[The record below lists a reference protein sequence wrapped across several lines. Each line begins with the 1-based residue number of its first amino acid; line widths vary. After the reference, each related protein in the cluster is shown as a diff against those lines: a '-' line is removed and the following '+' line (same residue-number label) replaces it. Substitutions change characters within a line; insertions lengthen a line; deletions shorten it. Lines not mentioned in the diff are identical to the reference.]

1 MSLGNALSHLTMLP
15 FPSKKGIPL
24 LHSVHYFPLI
34 GAAMGSLAVL
44 FFLWM
49 RHMFPEPVACLLTVA
64 ALELLSGGGPLRGVA
79 EWAQG
84 RRTIPGHGFDSGFTL
99 NLRGFVFPVLLVGLK
114 MASLVM
120 MPPEWR
126 THAVFVLPVIGHS
139 AQTLAF
145 VLSAFRFEN
154 PAARDLVTSR
164 RCVRA
169 GFWSATLMLLLFLFP
184 WRAAVPALLL
194 FAAIA
199 VWGLRL
205 LNMRS
210 NGLTLQTVSF
220 QSEFSEAAVM
230 VLLVGMS
237 RIV

>member
-1 MSLGNALSHLTMLP
+1 
-15 FPSKKGIPL
+15 
-24 LHSVHYFPLI
+24 
-34 GAAMGSLAVL
+34 
-44 FFLWM
+44 
-49 RHMFPEPVACLLTVA
+49 
-64 ALELLSGGGPLRGVA
+64 
-79 EWAQG
+79 
-84 RRTIPGHGFDSGFTL
+84 
-99 NLRGFVFPVLLVGLK
+99 
-114 MASLVM
+114 
-120 MPPEWR
+120 
-126 THAVFVLPVIGHS
+126 
-139 AQTLAF
+139 
-145 VLSAFRFEN
+145 
-154 PAARDLVTSR
+154 
-164 RCVRA
+164 
-169 GFWSATLMLLLFLFP
+169 MLLLFLFP